1 MHKMLKSVPV
11 TLMLI
16 SYIAAFSVCY
26 SITYIVKFSPQ
37 KCGVMC
43 LLLVFLGGGGG
54 NDFTSFLADIFIMF
68 VMTAFKTVLNCGE
81 TVFCEF

>member
-16 SYIAAFSVCY
+16 SYIPAFSVCY

-43 LLLVFLGGGGG
+43 LLLVFFGGGG
-54 NDFTSFLADIFIMF
+54 DIFIMF

-81 TVFCEF
+81 TVFCDF

>member
-26 SITYIVKFSPQ
+26 SITYIVKFFPQ

-43 LLLVFLGGGGG
+43 LLLVFFWGGG
-54 NDFTSFLADIFIMF
+54 DFTIVLADIFIMF
-68 VMTAFKTVLNCGE
+68 VMTVFKTVLNCGE

>member
-1 MHKMLKSVPV
+1 MLKSVPV

-26 SITYIVKFSPQ
+26 SITYIVKFTPQ

-43 LLLVFLGGGGG
+43 LLLVFFWGGGAD
-54 NDFTSFLADIFIMF
+54 DFTSFLADIFIMF

>member
-16 SYIAAFSVCY
+16 SYIPAFSVCY

-43 LLLVFLGGGGG
+43 LLLVFFGGGG
-54 NDFTSFLADIFIMF
+54 TTLQVFLL
-68 VMTAFKTVLNCGE
+68 TYSSCL
-81 TVFCEF
+81 